1 MTKIL
6 TIISDCLDENAKA
19 RQEIRY
25 SSFVPNIT
33 TKFIGTIDDIGA
45 NGNLIDAIDA
55 YQGTPGI
62 IVANVAP
69 RGSKEKYPNG
79 IPFCFHQFGELLIV
93 GTPNCFE
100 LACKLGLFSKTNETD
115 VLTVCSKYL
124 SKEEAQRIA
133 ESQFRSYEYLP
144 LLVKWILESKKIE
157 AKEISITPF
166 SKESVV
172 WHIDNFG
179 NCKTTARELSELSK
193 FSKIRFF
200 ERLTDVPE
208 DGEPAII
215 RGSSGY
221 KGRFLELVVKRGS
234 ASRKLSLG
242 LGSVV

>member
-6 TIISDCLDENAKA
+6 TIISDCLDENAKT

-25 SSFVPNIT
+25 SSLIPNIT
-33 TKFIGTIDDIGA
+33 TKFIGATDDIGA
-45 NGNLIDAIDA
+45 NGNLVDAIDA
-55 YQGTPGI
+55 YKGAPGI
-62 IVANVAP
+62 IVVNVAP
-69 RGSKEKYPNG
+69 RGGKEKYPNG

-100 LACKLGLFSKTNETD
+100 LSYKLGLFSKTNETD

-124 SKEEAQRIA
+124 PEAEAQRIA

-179 NCKTTARELSELSK
+179 NCKLTAIDQAELSK
-193 FSKIRFF
+193 FSKMRFF

-208 DGEPAII
+208 DGQPAII

-221 KGRFLELVVKRGS
+221 KERFLELVVKRGN
-234 ASRKLSLG
+234 ASRKLG
-242 LGSVV
+242 LGIGSIV